1 MPPDYHTRS
10 VGFKLPLFIAETQ
23 AGKAVNDR
31 GGVED
36 TTFEAKA
43 KDSKKIRGQ
52 GPTFRGQTLLRPR
65 RGMVMVEAKDRGH
78 NFSKYAR
85 RIFHNF

>member
-10 VGFKLPLFIAETQ
+10 VGFKLPLFIAESQ

-43 KDSKKIRGQ
+43 KDSKKS
-52 GPTFRGQTLLRPR
+52 
-65 RGMVMVEAKDRGH
+65 EAKDRL
-78 NFSKYAR
+78 FEDRPS
-85 RIFHNF
+85 